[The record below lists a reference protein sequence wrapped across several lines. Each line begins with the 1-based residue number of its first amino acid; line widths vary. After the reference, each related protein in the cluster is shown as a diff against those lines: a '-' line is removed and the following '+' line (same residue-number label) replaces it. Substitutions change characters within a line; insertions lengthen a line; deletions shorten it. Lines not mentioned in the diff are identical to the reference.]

1 MQSFFHVCNDGRILV
16 MFVMMVVMLCS
27 PVSMYS
33 ASISVDCGTISILRI
48 IFSCIWW
55 IFLSSFFVVVIV
67 SPPMLC

>member
-1 MQSFFHVCNDGRILV
+1 MQSFFHVESV
-16 MFVMMVVMLCS
+16 FVMMVVMLCS

-55 IFLSSFFVVVIV
+55 IFRSSFFVVVIV